1 MVGQIPRF
9 CVKVWFRAGK
19 VRPLSVHERGIEMFP
34 ILSSKWLAPKV
45 RRLEVQAPRV
55 AARHQPGHF
64 VIVRAYVGG
73 ERIPLTIADSDKQQ
87 GTISLVV
94 QAIGATTERLC
105 SLQTGDVLLDVVGP
119 LGKATEIENFGHVVL
134 VGGGVGTAVI
144 YPQASAL
151 KAKGNRVT
159 AVMGGRSKEYVILEE
174 ELKAIC
180 DAVYPCTD
188 DGSYGY
194 KGFVTGKL
202 GELIADP
209 ALPVHAV
216 ITAGP
221 VPMMRAIANVT
232 REKAILTMAS
242 LNPIMVDGTGMCGG
256 CRVTVGGK
264 NLFACVDG
272 PEFNAHEVDFN
283 SLVDRL
289 TAYKD
294 HERSIWT
301 RLQAD
306 PSHQCKLQAAMAEAE
321 AK

>member
-1 MVGQIPRF
+1 
-9 CVKVWFRAGK
+9 
-19 VRPLSVHERGIEMFP
+19 MFP
-34 ILSSKWLAPKV
+34 ILKSQWLAPKV
-45 RRLEVQAPRV
+45 RRLVIEAPRV
-55 AARHQPGHF
+55 ATRHRPGHF
-64 VIVRAYVGG
+64 VIVRAYGGG
-73 ERIPLTIADSDKQQ
+73 ERIPLTIADSDAKR
-87 GTISLVV
+87 GTITLVI

-105 SLQTGDVLLDVVGP
+105 ALQAGDAMSDVVGP

-144 YPQASAL
+144 YPQAGAL

-159 AVMGGRSKEYVILEE
+159 AVMGGRSKDYVIYEE
-174 ELKAIC
+174 ELRAIC

-209 ALPVHAV
+209 AHPVNAV

-221 VPMMRAIANVT
+221 VPMMKNVANTT
-232 REKAILTMAS
+232 RDKGILTIAS

-272 PEFNAHEVDFN
+272 PEFNAHEVDFA

-289 TAYKD
+289 TAYRD

-301 RLQAD
+301 ALQAD
-306 PSHQCKLQAAMAEAE
+306 PDHQCKLQAAMAEAA